1 MVIKMTKLIKGEWT
15 KFSSNK
21 KNKILFLVLVI
32 YLVGLVFSNIRV
44 HENYFSKMEDEMR
57 TQRREAESRLSLVM
71 LMVEDE
77 NYEPDPH
84 EVAFLN
90 TESRTSTVLEQF
102 YKYQEL
108 DHWKRL
114 IKAENDKYNNLIF
127 GAENYYIDTNTLRVR
142 NQLPTQLKQQIFIN
156 EYLLENEIEP
166 YSSPY
171 MLNGLQFLIF
181 ILKGYTPLIILALC
195 ALMAMDVFLG
205 ELEEGSY
212 KLYFTQPFSRNKIYW
227 AKVLSTLLFIIG
239 LVAAMIFLL
248 FTLITIFNGIGT
260 LAYPQAIANNPI
272 LTSLTSNVEVL
283 GDFQIVSTGLYL
295 LLGYSLL
302 ILLLIMTI
310 LSTLAIS
317 TILKSMG
324 SALGLVAGIF
334 MLNYVFD
341 SFLNHE
347 AILRF
352 IQPLAYSNIDMVIRG
367 HVNASYLVGVLLA
380 VTLPLVLIGI
390 SYIKFMRS
398 DLLGIEG

>member
-1 MVIKMTKLIKGEWT
+1 MKMIKLVQSEWL

-21 KNKILFLVLVI
+21 KNKILFLVLAI
-32 YLVGLVFSNIRV
+32 YLVGLVLNYIRI
-44 HENYFSKMEDEMR
+44 HENHFDQMEAEMG
-57 TQRREAESRLSLVM
+57 TQRIEADLRLSRLLS
-71 LMVEDE
+71 ESE
-77 NYEPDPH
+77 TYEPNPD
-84 EVAFLN
+84 EVEFLN
-90 TESRTSTVLEQF
+90 TESRTSNMLQQF
-102 YKYQEL
+102 YKYRKFDDWERIT
-108 DHWKRL
+108 RL
-114 IKAENDKYNNLIF
+114 KIQKNENLIF
-127 GAENYYIDTNTLRVR
+127 GFENHFIDINTLRVR
-142 NQLPTQLKQQIFIN
+142 NQLPTQLKQQITIN
-156 EYLLENEIEP
+156 EYLLENNIKP

-171 MLNGLQFLIF
+171 MLNGIQFLIF

-195 ALMAMDVFLG
+195 ALMALDVFLG

-239 LVAAMIFLL
+239 LVAAFIVLL
-248 FTLITIFNGIGT
+248 FTLITIFNGVGT
-260 LAYPQAIANNPI
+260 LAYPQAIANNHI

-295 LLGYSLL
+295 LLGYSLFMS
-302 ILLLIMTI
+302 LLIMTI
-310 LSTLAIS
+310 LSTIAIS

-324 SALGLVAGIF
+324 STLGIVAGIF

-341 SFLNHE
+341 EFLNHE

-367 HVNASYLVGVLLA
+367 HVNASYLVGIILA
-380 VTLPLVLIGI
+380 VTIPLILVGV
-390 SYIKFMRS
+390 SYIKFMGS